1 MIGLILISGH
11 LLSGE
16 FLWARLARYW
26 QAIALTRTRATGF
39 SGSSPRALL
48 VGASTTNSNI
58 TCHEGEHFRAKL
70 VQFCRSDAGNGHQSG
85 RIGGALL
92 REPREGGAGGDGIKG
107 EPEGLRPLGAPPP
120 PSPAPRLAP
129 TWPAP

>member
-11 LLSGE
+11 LLAGGI
-16 FLWARLARYW
+16 LWARLARYW

-48 VGASTTNSNI
+48 LGAPTTNSNI
-58 TCHEGEHFRAKL
+58 SCYEGEHFRAKL

-85 RIGGALL
+85 RIGGSLLGDRGKGRIGEDDIRGHLEALG
-92 REPREGGAGGDGIKG
+92 PPGA
-107 EPEGLRPLGAPPP
+107 
-120 PSPAPRLAP
+120 
-129 TWPAP
+129 